1 MVKKVVRRDCLK
13 DLLSREITTE
23 FVEVTYGNG
32 IYVVKPKY
40 LQCVQCGST
49 DESKLVVKNGV
60 HFCSKCIRSEVM

>member
-1 MVKKVVRRDCLK
+1 MVKVVRRDLLK
-13 DLLSREITTE
+13 DLLSNITTE

-49 DESKLVVKNGV
+49 DESKLIVRNGV
-60 HFCSKCIRSEVM
+60 HLCTKCIRSEVL